1 MPDCWRWEMSEK
13 EASVGWLPTLLVK
26 VVRYFVMTLHSPS
39 SSSISSGVP
48 TRSVCPGPG
57 GGEDLSQRSEV
68 TGSMAIYL
76 VYIVWKVAL
85 SMYGVWL
92 WIWYIYVPSD
102 VSCVS
107 AHDSQPTCVDCFLSD
122 LQYKILVGPH
132 NNERGATLPCHVWC
146 TSTVAGKNM
155 WLNFVPRLH
164 TCVHWCTCCFHT
176 WCTYFVCWMLLS
188 NQFFDLK

>member
-48 TRSVCPGPG
+48 MRSVCPGPG

-76 VYIVWKVAL
+76 VLIVWKVAL

-107 AHDSQPTCVDCFLSD
+107 AHDSQPTLSTCVDCFLSD
-122 LQYKILVGPH
+122 SRYKILVGPH
-132 NNERGATLPCHVWC
+132 NNGRGATLPCHVWC
-146 TSTVAGKNM
+146 TSTVWWEKHVIE
-155 WLNFVPRLH
+155 L
-164 TCVHWCTCCFHT
+164 CTQT
-176 WCTYFVCWMLLS
+176 TYLCTLVYVLFPYLVYIFCLL
-188 NQFFDLK
+188 DVA